1 MENASTFMFEL
12 SGLNDSLTNRGVY
25 FGVALT
31 SYAVTVFF
39 NLSLVVTIAWEKTLH
54 QPMYVFLANICING
68 ICGASSFYP
77 KLLQDLLS
85 DSRHMSYTH
94 CLLQMCGI
102 YCYVFCEF
110 TSLTVMAFDRYVA
123 ICRPLQYRGLMTRAA
138 VTRLVA
144 LTWSFSLVETAV
156 GAVLTSRLP
165 LCGNRLPKFFCTNWE
180 VVKLSCVDT
189 TVNNIYGFLL
199 VVSHLL
205 QTALIL
211 VSYVGL
217 VRAALRSRADRR
229 KFAQTCLPHLV
240 ALLIFASSICFDS
253 MFSRYGRGVPGMR
266 TLSNALAAEFLVVP
280 PLLNPII
287 YGIKMQQIRAP
298 IMRHFRPRD
307 EPQKVRLRLRD
318 TVRET
323 RTRQ

>member
-1 MENASTFMFEL
+1 MENVSLFVFEL
-12 SGLNDSLTNRGVY
+12 SGLNDSVTNRQIY

-39 NLSLVVTIAWEKTLH
+39 NLTLVATIAREKTLH

-77 KLLQDLLS
+77 KLLQELLR
-85 DSRHMSYTH
+85 DSGRISYTD

-123 ICRPLQYRGLMTRAA
+123 ICRPLQYHGVMTRSA

-144 LTWSFSLVETAV
+144 LTWSFSLLETII
-156 GAVLTSRLP
+156 GAVLTTRLP

-199 VVSHLL
+199 ILSHLL
-205 QTALIL
+205 QTVLIL
-211 VSYVGL
+211 LSYVGL
-217 VRAALRSRADRR
+217 VGAALRSRADRR
-229 KFAQTCLPHLV
+229 KFVQTCLPHLV
-240 ALLIFASSICFDS
+240 ALLIFTLSNCFDS
-253 MFSRYGRGVPGMR
+253 MFSRYGNGVPGMR
-266 TLSNALAAEFLVVP
+266 ALSNALAAEFLVVP

-298 IMRHFRPRD
+298 IT
-307 EPQKVRLRLRD
+307 RLFS
-318 TVRET
+318 RET
-323 RTRQ
+323 RVTL